1 MGKLIVRKG
10 PIWLLNHNQ
19 SEHVSAL
26 ALYLPWDA
34 EHAQKSHRI
43 GMVLNVVVVAKNLQ
57 VEPNYA
63 RYNNIISI

>member
-10 PIWLLNHNQ
+10 PICLLNHNQ
-19 SEHVSAL
+19 SEPVSAP

-43 GMVLNVVVVAKNLQ
+43 GMVLKVVVVVKNLQ
-57 VEPNYA
+57 VEPDYTT
-63 RYNNIISI
+63 YNNIISI